1 MSGTSLDGID
11 ASLVRLRRTRG
22 GLHISRIAFHHQP
35 FPRGVKAALLS
46 NSTREGSNVEDIA
59 RLNFLHGE
67 LSAEV
72 VKKVARKAGVP
83 LARLDLIG
91 SHGQTIS
98 HLPGPVRFLGRN
110 ISATLQIGDPS
121 VIAVRTGVVTV
132 GDFRVG
138 DVAAG
143 GQGAPLVP
151 YFDWL
156 MFRSRTRNRMVLNI
170 GGIANMTLLPPGCAQ
185 GEVRA
190 FDTGPG
196 NMVVDALM
204 RRLYGRPFDANGYTA
219 MSGEIIGSLLSS
231 TMKHPYFRR
240 SLPKSTGREE
250 FGERFVASFLRKA
263 GKARKRDII
272 ATASLVTTLAVY
284 DASRRYARGGRRVDD
299 LIVSGGGT
307 KNRFFLAVLKELFG
321 NDTVKLTDE
330 FGIPSGEKEAIC
342 FAVLAFETLSGRA
355 ANLPSVT
362 GASHSVVLGKIC
374 HP

>member
-1 MSGTSLDGID
+1 
-11 ASLVRLRRTRG
+11 
-22 GLHISRIAFHHQP
+22 
-35 FPRGVKAALLS
+35 
-46 NSTREGSNVEDIA
+46 
-59 RLNFLHGE
+59 
-67 LSAEV
+67 
-72 VKKVARKAGVP
+72 
-83 LARLDLIG
+83 
-91 SHGQTIS
+91 
-98 HLPGPVRFLGRN
+98 
-110 ISATLQIGDPS
+110 
-121 VIAVRTGVVTV
+121 
-132 GDFRVG
+132 
-138 DVAAG
+138 
-143 GQGAPLVP
+143 
-151 YFDWL
+151 
-156 MFRSRTRNRMVLNI
+156 
-170 GGIANMTLLPPGCAQ
+170 
-185 GEVRA
+185 
-190 FDTGPG
+190 
-196 NMVVDALM
+196 MVVDALM